1 MLGVASVCTISC
13 FLIHFPMETTLQIF
27 NGVGRYFFRFKKPE
41 GSDLFAQKVLLVFS
55 LQERTV
61 MQIV

>member
-13 FLIHFPMETTLQIF
+13 FLIHFPMETTLQMY

-41 GSDLFAQKVLLVFS
+41 GSDLFAQKCYLVFHYRNKLS
-55 LQERTV
+55 CK
-61 MQIV
+61 